1 MIRCAAIVILLLGV
15 NPPCLFAQGAE
26 FTVTTVSASV
36 HKAPS
41 TGSLVIG
48 RAQRGAVLEVT
59 RELGS
64 WVKVLWPDATDG
76 VGYVHVSTGSQSGVP
91 ATGRGEAGL
100 ASRRASASGLG
111 ATAADP
117 GAVANGGAAGHPQ
130 TVYVA
135 PPSHVVGVGAR
146 TGRSTFGS
154 GVSTRAWFPHRLGV
168 QLEIWRSAFTGIVA
182 PQRVTATQFAPS
194 LLVAFPDRV
203 TDDVM
208 VRPYLGAGP
217 RWIRQSV
224 SADPEGTGD
233 IAGNRTGVQAFGG
246 GEITFA
252 GAPRFTLSADLRYGW
267 SGSAPAS
274 PDLGGLGFSLS
285 GHWYVK

>member
-1 MIRCAAIVILLLGV
+1 MIRRAAIVILLLGV
-15 NPPCLFAQGAE
+15 NPPCVFAQGAE
-26 FTVTTVSASV
+26 FTVTTVSANV

-48 RAQRGAVLEVT
+48 RAERGAVLEVT

-64 WVKVLWPDATDG
+64 WVKVSWPDAVDG
-76 VGYVHVSTGSQSGVP
+76 VGYVHVSTGSQSGVLT
-91 ATGRGEAGL
+91 TGRGETGL

-111 ATAADP
+111 ATAADA
-117 GAVANGGAAGHPQ
+117 GAVANGPQ

-135 PPSHVVGVGAR
+135 PPSHVLGVGAR

-154 GVSTRAWFPHRLGV
+154 GVSARAWFPHRLGV
-168 QLEIWRSAFTGIVA
+168 QLEVWRSTFTGIV
-182 PQRVTATQFAPS
+182 PPERVTATQVAPS

-224 SADPEGTGD
+224 GAGPEGAGV

-285 GHWYVK
+285 GHWFGK